1 MADSTSIPSRPL
13 NREQVEQKKAADD
26 ELIRRYKSDINLATF
41 AEDLGFAYDKKHST
55 RAVPVLDN
63 PTTGQTIIVR
73 RNAASGEYFYTNP
86 KDNYDKGNIINL
98 ASRHYNLDLST
109 RSGWDDLHKKLSD
122 RLGNVYF
129 TKHEVIQPHRFKQ
142 LEQGSES
149 LVKYFNL
156 KPLTDTSYLE
166 NERKID
172 RSIIDAPEFAGKIL
186 NKPFNDTKAG
196 ISGTNTVFPLE
207 NEKGIIAI
215 STRNTDWN
223 SMVGEKQDGIW
234 VSNINPA
241 VKPKEMVILESP
253 INALS
258 YHQLHP
264 PKDAFDRVYIATCGN
279 ASATQPL
286 TIQKLIN
293 KLQPEKLIL
302 SNDNDPAGIR
312 HNINMMSKL
321 HMPQQ
326 PVTGI
331 SVAIG
336 SSKFRNTLYVEVKPE
351 LPTSLTPPVE
361 QIKLRIGEVLNRR
374 LHNEGDQATLST
386 ITSRDDITQIRADF
400 PNQRPLLIRA
410 ENLTKEL
417 RQSGAS
423 IEIKR
428 SMNKDWND
436 DLKEKQA
443 RLLNQ
448 KQSTPTLNHQ
458 PVPLQPQ
465 RNQAGVPNLPTP
477 IKNTIPKSTTQP
489 IHDRS
494 AGEDTKR
501 KSKLK
506 P

>member
-1 MADSTSIPSRPL
+1 MADSTSLSSRPL
-13 NREQVEQKKAADD
+13 SREQVEQKKAVDD
-26 ELIRRYKSDINLATF
+26 ELIRRYKTDINLATF

-55 RAVPVLDN
+55 RNVPVLDN
-63 PTTGQTIIVR
+63 PITGQTIIVR
-73 RNAASGEYFYTNP
+73 RNSATGEYFYTNP
-86 KDNYDKGNIINL
+86 KDNYDRGNIINL
-98 ASRHYNLDLST
+98 ASRHYNLDLGT
-109 RSGWDDLHKKLSD
+109 RPGWDELHKKLSD

-129 TKHEVIQPHRFKQ
+129 TKHDVIQPHRFKQ

-149 LVKYFNL
+149 LIKYFNL

-172 RSIIDAPEFAGKIL
+172 RATIDAPEFAGKIL

-196 ISGTNTVFPLE
+196 VSGINTVFPLE

-215 STRNTDWN
+215 STRNTGWN

-241 VKPKEMVILESP
+241 IKPKEMVILESP

-264 PKDAFDRVYIATCGN
+264 PREAFDRVYIGTCGN

-302 SNDNDPAGIR
+302 SNDNDLAGIR

-326 PVTGI
+326 PITGI
-331 SVAIG
+331 FVAIG
-336 SSKFRNTLYVEVKPE
+336 NSKFRNTLYVEIKPD
-351 LPTSLTPPVE
+351 LPASPTPTVD
-361 QIKLRIGEVLNRR
+361 QIKERIGEVLNRR
-374 LHNEGDQATLST
+374 LHSEGDQAVLST

-417 RQSGAS
+417 RQSGS
-423 IEIKR
+423 LIEIKR
-428 SMNKDWND
+428 SLGKDWND

-443 RLLNQ
+443 RLILQ
-448 KQSTPTLNHQ
+448 KQSSPTINQQ
-458 PVPLQPQ
+458 PVPVQPK
-465 RNQAGVPNLPTP
+465 RSLAGVPTLSSSAEEKAAKPNKQPQN
-477 IKNTIPKSTTQP
+477 KTTG
-489 IHDRS
+489 
-494 AGEDTKR
+494 GEDGRQKTKL
-501 KSKLK
+501 SL
-506 P
+506 

>member
-1 MADSTSIPSRPL
+1 MADSTNGPSRPL

-26 ELIRRYKSDINLATF
+26 DLIRRYKSDINLATF

-55 RAVPVLDN
+55 RVVPVLDN
-63 PTTGQTIIVR
+63 PATGQTIIVR
-73 RNAASGEYFYTNP
+73 RNSASGEYFYTNP

-109 RSGWDDLHKKLSD
+109 RSGWDELHKKLSE

-172 RSIIDAPEFAGKIL
+172 RITIDAPEFKGKIL

-241 VKPKEMVILESP
+241 TKPKEIVILESP

-264 PKDAFDRVYIATCGN
+264 PKEAFDRVYIATCGN

-336 SSKFRNTLYVEVKPE
+336 SSKFRNTLYVEIKPE
-351 LPTSLTPPVE
+351 LPTSPTTPVD
-361 QIKLRIGEVLNRR
+361 QVKLRIGEVLNRR
-374 LHNEGDQATLST
+374 LHNEGDQAILST

-436 DLKEKQA
+436 DLKEKYD
-443 RLLNQ
+443 RLLTQ
-448 KQSTPTLNHQ
+448 KQSAPMINQQRVAKNLTGVPTLPAPHKAATSPLSAK
-458 PVPLQPQ
+458 PVTDQS
-465 RNQAGVPNLPTP
+465 G
-477 IKNTIPKSTTQP
+477 
-489 IHDRS
+489 
-494 AGEDTKR
+494 GEDSRR
-501 KSKLK
+501 KTKLK

>member
-1 MADSTSIPSRPL
+1 MADSTTPTHRPL
-13 NREQVEQKKAADD
+13 NRDEVQQKKAADED
-26 ELIRRYKSDINLATF
+26 LIRRYKTDINLATF

-55 RAVPVLDN
+55 RNVPVLDN

-73 RNAASGEYFYTNP
+73 RNPASGEYFYSNP
-86 KDNYDKGNIINL
+86 KDNYDKGNIVNL
-98 ASRHYNLDLST
+98 ASRHYNLDLGT
-109 RSGWDDLHKKLSD
+109 RSGWDELHKKLSD

-129 TKHEVIQPHRFKQ
+129 TRHEVIQPHRFKQ

-166 NERKID
+166 EERKIN
-172 RSIIDAPEFAGKIL
+172 RAIIDAPEFTGKIL

-207 NEKGIIAI
+207 NEKGILAI
-215 STRNTDWN
+215 STRNKDWN

-241 VKPKEMVILESP
+241 IKPKEIIILESP

-258 YHQLHP
+258 YHQLYP

-336 SSKFRNTLYVEVKPE
+336 SSKFRNTLYVEIKPE
-351 LPTSLTPPVE
+351 LPGAPAPTVD
-361 QIKLRIGEVLNRR
+361 QVKQRIGEVLNRR
-374 LHNEGDQATLST
+374 IHNEGDQAILST

-417 RQSGAS
+417 RQSGSS

-428 SMNKDWND
+428 SIGKDWND
-436 DLKEKQA
+436 DLKEKQE
-443 RLLNQ
+443 RLLIQ
-448 KQSTPTLNHQ
+448 KQSTPTLNQQ
-458 PVPLQPQ
+458 PVTIQPQ
-465 RNQAGVPNLPTP
+465 KKLAGVPVLPTQDSK
-477 IKNTIPKSTTQP
+477 I
-489 IHDRS
+489 
-494 AGEDTKR
+494 AEELKR
-501 KSKLK
+501 KTKLK

>member
-1 MADSTSIPSRPL
+1 MADSTRVPVRPL

-26 ELIRRYKSDINLATF
+26 ALIRRYKSDINLATF
-41 AEDLGFAYDKKHST
+41 AEDLGFTYDKKHST
-55 RAVPVLDN
+55 RSIPVLDN
-63 PTTGQTIIVR
+63 SATGQTIIVR
-73 RNAASGEYFYTNP
+73 RNSANGEYFYTNP

-109 RSGWDDLHKKLSD
+109 RSGWDELHKKLSD

-142 LEQGSES
+142 LEQGSET

-156 KPLTDTSYLE
+156 KPLTDSSYLE

-172 RSIIDAPEFAGKIL
+172 RTTIDAPEFVGKIL

-196 ISGTNTVFPLE
+196 IAGTNTVFPLE

-234 VSNINPA
+234 VSNINTA
-241 VKPKEMVILESP
+241 VKPKEMIILESP

-264 PKDAFDRVYIATCGN
+264 PKNEFDRVYIATCGN

-326 PVTGI
+326 PITGI

-336 SSKFRNTLYVEVKPE
+336 SSKFRNTLYVEIKPE
-351 LPTSLTPPVE
+351 LPTSPTPGVD
-361 QIKLRIGEVLNRR
+361 QIKQRIGEVLNRR
-374 LHNEGDQATLST
+374 LNNEGDQAILST
-386 ITSRDDITQIRADF
+386 ITSRNDITQIRADF

-417 RQSGAS
+417 RQSGLS
-423 IEIKR
+423 IEIRR
-428 SMNKDWND
+428 SMGKDWND
-436 DLKEKQA
+436 DLKEKHA
-443 RLLNQ
+443 RLLIQ
-448 KQSTPTLNHQ
+448 KQAVPTLNQQ
-458 PVPLQPQ
+458 PIVVQQP
-465 RNQAGVPNLPTP
+465 RNLAGVPTLPTP
-477 IKNTIPKSTTQP
+477 AKEATTKLSSP
-489 IHDRS
+489 PLTDRS
-494 AGEDTKR
+494 GGEDTKR
-501 KSKLK
+501 KAKLK